1 MPQHPGALTRS
12 AKNVVGLPGVPCPEA
27 TTPCGRKILL
37 NPSDRNPPCP
47 KGCLHEIPRALGG
60 GRPSCFQQQERVRV
74 LLAHAA
80 PSPRRRGSWRGGGEK
95 QRPLLRRRRNEARDP
110 QATCEFASPVEQL
123 RFSVERTE
131 GHRHPATSNVWL
143 PFSELPV
150 PPSMPLHHLAG
161 VYRELIQLASS
172 GMRRRTTPA

>member
-60 GRPSCFQQQERVRV
+60 GRPSCFQDSSRSVFVFSWLTQPPRRAAG
-74 LLAHAA
+74 AHGGAGGKSSGPFSGGGGTRRGIRRQPANLQA
-80 PSPRRRGSWRGGGEK
+80 PSSSSGSAWRGPK
-95 QRPLLRRRRNEARDP
+95 AIAIQPPR
-110 QATCEFASPVEQL
+110 TCGCRSPSCL
-123 RFSVERTE
+123 SPPPCRSI
-131 GHRHPATSNVWL
+131 TSQG
-143 PFSELPV
+143 FTGS
-150 PPSMPLHHLAG
+150 
-161 VYRELIQLASS
+161 
-172 GMRRRTTPA
+172 

>member
-1 MPQHPGALTRS
+1 MFARDTARAGRRAAKLLSGQVITARAPATSSPSQRPGGATAFLR
-12 AKNVVGLPGVPCPEA
+12 NMCNPFPGY
-27 TTPCGRKILL
+27 L
-37 NPSDRNPPCP
+37 SRN
-47 KGCLHEIPRALGG
+47 G
-60 GRPSCFQQQERVRV
+60 QQQERVRV

-161 VYRELIQLASS
+161 VYRELIQLASRFS
-172 GMRRRTTPA
+172 SLDFFFF